1 VKERQDQAK
10 DNADNDAGDDW
21 EIKRRVTSF
30 DPNIAGQ
37 TSQPLWGKAA
47 PEEKTDQ
54 RRDDSNDEQEFPDV
68 AHLCNL

>member
-1 VKERQDQAK
+1 MKERQDQAK
-10 DNADNDAGDDW
+10 DNADNNAGDDG

-47 PEEKTDQ
+47 PEEKTD
-54 RRDDSNDEQEFPDV
+54 
-68 AHLCNL
+68 